1 MTERRYAQPTMSF
14 SFHYSE
20 SEDRIALQVP
30 ADAEATV
37 LWLTRRM
44 TAGLLSAIA
53 TLLAR
58 SSPNALRAPEHAA
71 EILGF
76 EHQNAVAVATGGQE
90 LRLQSSRLP
99 KKLPLRLVE
108 QVQLTALTNGCGRIT
123 LAAGDNSAILELTR
137 DNLHLLYD
145 QLLGLAK
152 HARWHLEL
160 GEPWQASPATGDGL
174 PRVTH

>member
-1 MTERRYAQPTMSF
+1 MTAQSGPTSMSF

-30 ADAEATV
+30 TEGDETV

-44 TAGLLSAIA
+44 TAGLLLALA

-58 SSPNALRAPEHAA
+58 SNPNALLAPEHAA

-76 EHQNAVAVATGGQE
+76 EHQNALVIASGGQE
-90 LRLQSSRLP
+90 LTLQASRLP

-108 QVQLTALTNGCGRIT
+108 HVELSALTNSRGRIV
-123 LAAGDNSAILELTR
+123 LRAGDNRISLELPR
-137 DNLHLLYD
+137 ENLHLLHD

-152 HARWHLEL
+152 HARWNLDL
-160 GEPWQASPATGDGL
+160 GEPWPAAAASGDGQ